1 MGVMG
6 ELSMDESEL
15 YRLPFSIERHKS
27 MPYSVALEVV
37 IAPDGKIEY
46 ALPSHQEY
54 LIAKAMEKNGWTRQE
69 LMDACPPEYYFC
81 FLDWL
86 VDESGGYLPVWERW
100 TVDATLTTKQR
111 AALRRLKLAGLY
123 KGYIP

>member
-1 MGVMG
+1 
-6 ELSMDESEL
+6 MDESEL
-15 YRLPFSIERHKS
+15 YRLPFSIKRHKS

-46 ALPSHQEY
+46 AMHSHQEY

-69 LMDACPPEYYFC
+69 LMDACPPENNFC

>member
-54 LIAKAMEKNGWTRQE
+54 LIAKAMEKKWVDSARTDGCVPAGILLQFSG
-69 LMDACPPEYYFC
+69 MACERIGRISSGMGA
-81 FLDWL
+81 LDNECH
-86 VDESGGYLPVWERW
+86 DN
-100 TVDATLTTKQR
+100 AQTKE
-111 AALRRLKLAGLY
+111 GSS
-123 KGYIP
+123 